1 MNEYRCDAVCVCV
14 CVCVYRLS
22 HQGSIIYMWNL
33 KVMQINIY
41 KAKIDSQTNLRLLKG
56 ESEQVGKRDKLT
68 IGDLQIHT
76 TIYIDK
82 QQVHTV

>member
-1 MNEYRCDAVCVCV
+1 
-14 CVCVYRLS
+14 
-22 HQGSIIYMWNL
+22 
-33 KVMQINIY
+33 MQINIY